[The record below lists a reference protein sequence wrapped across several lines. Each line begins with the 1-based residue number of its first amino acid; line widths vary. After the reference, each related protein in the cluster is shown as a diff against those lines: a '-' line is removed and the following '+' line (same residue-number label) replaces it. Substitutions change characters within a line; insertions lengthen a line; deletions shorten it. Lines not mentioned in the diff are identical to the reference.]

1 MLTKLFILP
10 VSGDF
15 PKDVAIFPDSKHLVS
30 LNHESDTMSF
40 FDLDFQNNVIV
51 MSGPMVKVPK
61 GNCIIMK
68 QL

>member
-1 MLTKLFILP
+1 MLEKLFILP

-15 PKDVAIFPDSKHLVS
+15 PKDIAIFPDSKHLVS

-40 FDLDFQNNVIV
+40 FDLNFKDKVIV
-51 MSGPMVKVPK
+51 MNGPMIKVPK